1 MQKKILFL
9 ALMAVNGIMVG
20 CAAKQVGCSSLSGE
34 CNAMP
39 REQQHMDNDVGD
51 DNLKIPAFPY
61 KQIIGTRNDDA
72 KTVVD
77 TGVVLK
83 VYIPTYKDTK
93 KTLVASHDRY
103 VWAKE
108 PGFIVGTERPDIRKR
123 TGMMT
128 PAGKVPFAF
137 GAGEIDSASIQDN
150 TRIKEYISAVAE
162 STKRETTALSNM
174 TEADE
179 KFDQTIKDY
188 VQKMKEE
195 KK

>member
-1 MQKKILFL
+1 MHKKILFL
-9 ALMAVNGIMVG
+9 TLIAIGGVTTG
-20 CAAKQVGCSSLSGE
+20 CASKQVGCSTSNGE
-34 CNAMP
+34 CNPGP
-39 REQQHMDNDVGD
+39 REQQYVDNDIGD
-51 DNLKIPAFPY
+51 DNLKIPAFSY
-61 KQIIGTRNDDA
+61 KAIIGTRNDDA

-83 VYIPTYKDTK
+83 VYISTYKDTK

-123 TGMMT
+123 TGLMT
-128 PAGKVPFAF
+128 SAGKVPFAF

-150 TRIKEYISAVAE
+150 TRIKEYINAVSE
-162 STKRETTALSNM
+162 STKRETSAISNM

-195 KK
+195 K

>member
-1 MQKKILFL
+1 MHKKILFL
-9 ALMAVNGIMVG
+9 TLIAIGVVTTG
-20 CAAKQVGCSSLSGE
+20 CASKQVGCSTSNGE
-34 CNAMP
+34 CNQGP
-39 REQQHMDNDVGD
+39 REQQHVDNDKGD

-61 KQIIGTRNDDA
+61 KPIIGTRNDDA

-83 VYIPTYKDTK
+83 VYISTYKDTK

-123 TGMMT
+123 TGLMT

-150 TRIKEYISAVAE
+150 TGIKEYINAVSE
-162 STKRETTALSNM
+162 STKRETSALSNM

-179 KFDQTIKDY
+179 KFDKTIKDY

-195 KK
+195 K